1 MKKVYKLSGLVNRF
15 PMEIAWYYV
24 YVPRE
29 ITDEIFTKINLRATP
44 FRFMPIE
51 AELEGIKWNTALLP
65 HGKKQFFIPVKKD
78 VRKKTFVDLGD
89 KVEISFSLR
98 GV

>member
-1 MKKVYKLSGLVNRF
+1 
-15 PMEIAWYYV
+15 MEIAWYYV
-24 YVPRE
+24 YVPKE
-29 ITDEIFTKINLRATP
+29 IIDEIFTKVNLRATP

-51 AELEGIKWNTALLP
+51 AELENVKWETALLP
-65 HGKKQFFIPVKKD
+65 HGKKQYFIALKKE
-78 VRKKTFVDLGD
+78 VRKKTFVDYGD